1 MFSREQIIEEIKRVA
16 QELGTSSLSQR
27 EFELNS
33 TVPISSLRF
42 YLGSWARASQEAG
55 LQYAE
60 ADGNPS
66 IPVAKEEPANEDDLL
81 MDLLRLHEDTGEF
94 PTPSLIA
101 EKGKYDE
108 SHYKER
114 WKSVSEAYLAA
125 KKKFASDSSHEQPS
139 ITFFDV
145 HQSQTLEKEDYLQKV
160 LNETDDIDSGS
171 VEPLDEEL
179 PTPFQLFP
187 DRSDFFDALLEASN
201 EPQIESQDEE
211 PIKPVI
217 SPTNQEINVINEPLT
232 SNNVQ
237 FIPQNKKGVIY
248 LFGIISNK
256 LGYILESISSDFPE
270 AEAKRC
276 SGTQE
281 LFVRW
286 EQLKLHFEY
295 RSLDIKKYEDRL
307 FLCDLVVCWHHDWE
321 ECPIPVLSLKAEPKR
336 TFKVP

>member
-16 QELGTSSLSQR
+16 RELGTSSLSQR

-33 TVPISSLRF
+33 TVPISSIRF
-42 YLGSWARASQEAG
+42 YLGSWARALQEAG
-55 LQYAE
+55 LEYNE
-60 ADGNPS
+60 SDGS
-66 IPVAKEEPANEDDLL
+66 SSTPVAKEEPTSEDDLL

-108 SHYKER
+108 AHYKER

-125 KKKFASDSSHEQPS
+125 KRKFANDSSNEQPS

-145 HQSQTLEKEDYLQKV
+145 HQSQTLEKEDYLHKV

-187 DRSDFFDALLEASN
+187 DRSDFFDALLESSN
-201 EPQIESQDEE
+201 EPQIEPQDEE
-211 PIKPVI
+211 PLKPPI
-217 SPTNQEINVINEPLT
+217 SSTKEVINVIGQPLT
-232 SNNVQ
+232 SSNVD
-237 FIPQNKKGVIY
+237 FVPQNKKGVIY

-276 SGTQE
+276 VGPQE
-281 LFVRW
+281 HFIQW

-321 ECPIPVLSLKAEPKR
+321 ECPIPVLSLKTEPKR
-336 TFKVP
+336 ISKVP